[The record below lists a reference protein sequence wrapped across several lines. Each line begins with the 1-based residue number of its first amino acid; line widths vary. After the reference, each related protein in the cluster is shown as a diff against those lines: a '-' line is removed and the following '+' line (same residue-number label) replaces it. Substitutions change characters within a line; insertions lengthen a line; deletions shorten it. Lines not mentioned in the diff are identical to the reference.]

1 MADRRALHEWLDG
14 LLRPEAFSDYCP
26 NGLQV
31 EGRAQIEHLVTGV
44 TASRELIEQACALGA
59 DALLVHHGYF
69 WRNEAP
75 TVTGMKARRLR
86 ALLAAEMN
94 LFAYHLPLDAHD
106 EVGNNVQLA
115 KRLDF
120 EIDGLLVPGEPE
132 AGRVGHLRSPC
143 TAAELAQRLEA
154 QLGRP
159 AMAVGPEE
167 ARPLCTVGW
176 CTGAGQQFIEQA
188 ARQGLDAFL
197 SGEISEPTAHVAREC
212 GVHYFACG
220 HHATERYGVQALG
233 ERAAAQLG
241 LSHRFVDVPN
251 PA

>member
-1 MADRRALHEWLDG
+1 MADRRALLECLDG
-14 LLRPEAFSDYCP
+14 LLRPEAFADYCP

-31 EGRAQIEHLVTGV
+31 EGRAQIENLVTGV
-44 TASRELIEQACALGA
+44 TASQELIEQACALGA

-143 TAAELAQRLEA
+143 MAAELARRLET

-159 AMAVGPEE
+159 AISVGPEE
-167 ARPLCTVGW
+167 ARPLRTVGW